1 MREEDEQSLLADLDA
16 DAWSTVQEAV
26 ESAGSWLRRQQVDD
40 LLRAELASRLLR
52 LSSHPKWEVRK
63 AVAQAV
69 LFLRHDAFPAVIARI
84 IEDENAW
91 VRDAARKT
99 LQRRS
104 EVTRTDLHGDG
115 RGDAIPGLLSA
126 LETRYGLRARRAAL
140 SIADQLHNRFVREAY
155 HEIVRIISPLDA
167 SLLNLERELAS
178 IAGVPDE
185 TRLHVRRAQARVRLV
200 PEFLDNLR
208 AFTAETP
215 TAFTPE
221 TLLPIVNEA
230 VELALSHSESPAAG
244 LEVRQEVD
252 GSLKLEANRSR
263 LLQALINI
271 IVNAVEACAE
281 QLRRAVLTISAHLQ
295 ADRHVH
301 ITITDNGCG
310 MSEERVRDCVL
321 IRTTSKPTGMG
332 FGLPLA
338 KKIIEIDHQGTLSI
352 ESRKDFG
359 STVTVVLPTEQARL
373 DD

>member
-1 MREEDEQSLLADLDA
+1 MREEDEQSLLAGLDA
-16 DAWSTVQEAV
+16 DEWSTVQEAV
-26 ESAGSWLRRQQVDD
+26 ERAGSLLRAQRVDD
-40 LLRAELASRLLR
+40 LLRTELASRLLR

-69 LFLRHDAFPAVIARI
+69 LFLRHDAFPAVIART

-104 EVTRTDLHGDG
+104 ELTRTDIHGDG
-115 RGDAIPGLLSA
+115 RGDPIPNHLSA

-140 SIADQLHNRFVREAY
+140 SIADQLHNQFVREAY
-155 HEIVRIISPLDA
+155 HEIVKIISPLDA

-178 IAGVPDE
+178 IPGVPDE
-185 TRLHVRRAQARVRLV
+185 IRMNVRRAQARVRLV
-200 PEFLDNLR
+200 PEFLENLR
-208 AFTAETP
+208 NLTVETP
-215 TAFTPE
+215 TDFTSE

-230 VELALSHSESPAAG
+230 VELALSHGERPAAG
-244 LEVRQEVD
+244 IDVRQEVD
-252 GSLKLEANRSR
+252 GSLRLEANRSR

-271 IVNAVEACAE
+271 VVNAVEACAE
-281 QLRRAVLTISAHLQ
+281 QLRRAALTISAHLQ
-295 ADRHVH
+295 ADTHIH

-310 MSEERVRDCVL
+310 MSEEQLHDCIL
-321 IRTTSKPTGMG
+321 RRATNKPNGMG

-352 ESRKDFG
+352 ESRKDVG
-359 STVTVVLPTEQARL
+359 TTVTVVLPTEQARL
-373 DD
+373 ED